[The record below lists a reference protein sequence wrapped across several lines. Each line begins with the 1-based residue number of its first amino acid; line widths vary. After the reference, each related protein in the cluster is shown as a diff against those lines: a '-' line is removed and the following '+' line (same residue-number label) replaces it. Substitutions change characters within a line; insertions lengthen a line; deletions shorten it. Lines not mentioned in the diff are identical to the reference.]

1 MLRKPFEENVAITE
15 EVVKM
20 AHSMG
25 IPVEAELGI
34 VGGKEDGNN
43 AETVAFT
50 DPEEAENLSKLQMLT
65 F

>member
-1 MLRKPFEENVAITE
+1 MLRKTFEENVAITE

-25 IPVEAELGI
+25 VPVEAELGI

-43 AETVAFT
+43 ADTVAYT
-50 DPEEAENLSKLQMLT
+50 DPEEAEKFVKATNVD